1 VNYTKNLVDQVRG
14 EKVFWTEPQKTVGI
28 GVGRK
33 FDQFVQAFQ
42 RHNQSPSK
50 VAIEHIVPV
59 LDPRAVRAGMLVNV
73 FKNRDDLFYAGLE
86 PGNVD
91 NNSAFVLVY

>member
-1 VNYTKNLVDQVRG
+1 MDGATKNCWDWFSG
-14 EKVFWTEPQKTVGI
+14 ENLISLFMGSNDTI
-28 GVGRK
+28 
-33 FDQFVQAFQ
+33 
-42 RHNQSPSK
+42 SPPLRER
-50 VAIEHIVPV
+50 AIAHVVPM

>member
-1 VNYTKNLVDQVRG
+1 
-14 EKVFWTEPQKTVGI
+14 VFWTGLQKTVGI
-28 GVGRK
+28 GVGRE
-33 FDQFVQAFQ
+33 FNQFVHAFQ
-42 RHNQSPSK
+42 RHNQSASK
-50 VAIEHIVPV
+50 GAIAHVVPV

>member
-1 VNYTKNLVDQVRG
+1 MGLVSGENLISLFMRSSDTISPPLRG
-14 EKVFWTEPQKTVGI
+14 
-28 GVGRK
+28 
-33 FDQFVQAFQ
+33 
-42 RHNQSPSK
+42 
-50 VAIEHIVPV
+50 AIAHVVPM